1 MIKIRYGGKVDVWAL
16 GISAVEM
23 AEVQPP
29 RHAVHPM
36 RVIFMITREPAP
48 RLAEP
53 GRWTAAF
60 HDFVARC
67 LHKDAGGR
75 PAAVELL
82 PHRFL
87 QSSAGS
93 GASLVPLIRAA
104 SRGQAKHPNVAS
116 ETPKPEEAKPKDDE
130 RGGER
135 RENAR
140 RGSRETRERRRGSR
154 RGRERGRHRGRV
166 VHLGDGGR
174 ERDAPAARDRDAPA
188 ATAATATRAVGGAT
202 AARVPARSSAAH
214 RRTGSKGTIRFDA
227 KMAAAAMAAAE
238 AALHQSHDTPPR
250 ESPTRE
256 STTIDDGAGTQIRAD
271 RRGSPETD
279 RRGTPAPRVVSARA
293 AA

>member
-1 MIKIRYGGKVDVWAL
+1 MWAL

-60 HDFVARC
+60 HVRREVSR
-67 LHKDAGGR
+67 KGGR
-75 PAAVELL
+75 TTRGCELL

-135 RENAR
+135 RENAVEAPER
-140 RGSRETRERRRGSR
+140 RENAVEAPDADANVDVTADASSISGTVVVKETPPPRETETPPPRPPRPQPVPS
-154 RGRERGRHRGRV
+154 
-166 VHLGDGGR
+166 
-174 ERDAPAARDRDAPA
+174 AARPHAQ
-188 ATAATATRAVGGAT
+188 
-202 AARVPARSSAAH
+202 VPARSSAAH

-238 AALHQSHDTPPR
+238 AALHQSHDTPLASPR
-250 ESPTRE
+250 PEN
-256 STTIDDGAGTQIRAD
+256 
-271 RRGSPETD
+271 RRQD
-279 RRGTPAPRVVSARA
+279 
-293 AA
+293 